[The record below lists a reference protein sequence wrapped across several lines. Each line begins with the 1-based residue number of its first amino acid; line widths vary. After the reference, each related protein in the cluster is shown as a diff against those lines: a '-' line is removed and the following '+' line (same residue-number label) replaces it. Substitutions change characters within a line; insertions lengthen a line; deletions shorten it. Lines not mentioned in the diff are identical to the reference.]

1 MRTDR
6 RAAAAAAV
14 ALAAFAACSG
24 GSTSTVTLLDWS
36 GTVPSGWESRT
47 PTNDMRIAEYTVRG
61 GGVDSADVVVYYFGE
76 GQGGSLE
83 SNVERWS
90 SQFTAPDGGAVTPTI
105 SKIDGTL
112 LPTTLVELEGS
123 YGRGQGM
130 GPGRETATA
139 GQALD
144 VAFVET
150 PKGNL
155 FIQLFGDAADVAT
168 ARSAF
173 LDFVKSIK

>member
-24 GSTSTVTLLDWS
+24 GTSSVTLLDWS
-36 GTVPSGWESRT
+36 ATVPAGWESRT
-47 PTNDMRIAEYTVRG
+47 PTNEMRLAEFTVRG

-76 GQGGSLE
+76 GQGGSLD
-83 SNVERWS
+83 SNIERWS
-90 SQFTAPDGGAVTPTI
+90 SQFTAPAGGAVSPTV
-105 SKIDGTL
+105 SKLDGTT

-123 YGRGQGM
+123 YGRGMGM
-130 GPGRETATA
+130 GPGREMATA

-144 VAFVET
+144 AAFVET

-155 FIQLFGDAADVAT
+155 FIQLFGEAGDVTA
-168 ARSAF
+168 ARSDF
-173 LDFVKSIK
+173 LEFVKSIR